1 MFSSIIFNLYD
12 VTEHKESFNF
22 TFKRKKFVQYKIMM
36 VTSQFL
42 EIFNQWFDILL
53 IIIIVI
59 HCLTYNCLFN
69 PNLLWCNHKLPNRD
83 LYQNCK
89 KNSQDRQLCCFN
101 SVSFYS
107 ISELIVT
114 TVNDCPE
121 TSIENEQQLKP
132 QNNVINSNHLLLNK
146 YMYVKQVYIVRRK
159 KSLKNYYNWDVISSS
174 ADV

>member
-1 MFSSIIFNLYD
+1 MLIKQFCSLQSSSIC
-12 VTEHKESFNF
+12 
-22 TFKRKKFVQYKIMM
+22 M
-36 VTSQFL
+36 TSQNTKSHLISLLKGRNLFNTKSWWWRHNFWKFL
-42 EIFNQWFDILL
+42 SVIWLPFNYYYYYCYSLF
-53 IIIIVI
+53 
-59 HCLTYNCLFN
+59 NCLFN
-69 PNLLWCNHKLPNRD
+69 PNMLWCNHKLPNRD

-132 QNNVINSNHLLLNK
+132 QNNVINLNHLLLNK

-159 KSLKNYYNWDVISSS
+159 KS
-174 ADV
+174 